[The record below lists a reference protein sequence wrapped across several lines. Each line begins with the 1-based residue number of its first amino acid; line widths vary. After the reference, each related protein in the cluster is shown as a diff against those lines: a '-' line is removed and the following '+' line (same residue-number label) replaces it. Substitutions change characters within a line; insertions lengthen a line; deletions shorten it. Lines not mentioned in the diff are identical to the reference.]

1 MLHTQDGRLQV
12 GDHIMEINAENVAHL
27 SHSEIVAKVKALGQG
42 GDPIQLGVARM
53 EQATLDTSYQISGES
68 ATLEARPH
76 SPLLKVASL
85 DTLRTIL

>member
-1 MLHTQDGRLQV
+1 V
-12 GDHIMEINAENVAHL
+12 GDHIVEINGESVAHL

-53 EQATLDTSYQISGES
+53 EQATLDTSCQISGES

-76 SPLLKVASL
+76 SPLSKVASL
-85 DTLRTIL
+85 EYTLRTIGQCL